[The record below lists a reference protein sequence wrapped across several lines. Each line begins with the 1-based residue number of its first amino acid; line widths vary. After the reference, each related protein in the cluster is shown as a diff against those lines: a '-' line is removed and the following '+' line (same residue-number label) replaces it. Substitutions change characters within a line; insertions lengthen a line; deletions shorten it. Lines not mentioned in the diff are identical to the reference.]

1 MEGAAV
7 FEGGEDAGAG
17 AGVEGGVDEDEVE
30 VGGEGGLEAVGLDF
44 ED

>member
-7 FEGGEDAGAG
+7 FEDGEDAGAG
-17 AGVEGGVDEDEVE
+17 AGFEGGVDEDEVE
-30 VGGEGGLEAVGLDF
+30 VGAEGGLEAAGLDF